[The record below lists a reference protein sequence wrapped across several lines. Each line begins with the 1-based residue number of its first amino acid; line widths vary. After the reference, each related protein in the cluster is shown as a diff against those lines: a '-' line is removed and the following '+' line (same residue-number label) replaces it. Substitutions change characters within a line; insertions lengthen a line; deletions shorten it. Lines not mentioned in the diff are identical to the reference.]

1 MLLATSEKAS
11 LSFVM
16 SDKQKSEKVSA
27 LCYAPSKWYQ
37 WLALNVELEK
47 VELISTSTAHMR
59 PFTRQN
65 AAAFKFD
72 MDESEFASSSM
83 KSLCIF
89 VGTYIEEIA
98 ARSDS

>member
-1 MLLATSEKAS
+1 MRMIPRRELGG
-11 LSFVM
+11 M

-59 PFTRQN
+59 PFTR
-65 AAAFKFD
+65 
-72 MDESEFASSSM
+72 
-83 KSLCIF
+83 
-89 VGTYIEEIA
+89 
-98 ARSDS
+98 